1 MESTELRIFREVAH
15 TKSISKAAEN
25 MGYVQPNIPAHIKKL
40 EAELKVS
47 LFIRHNKGVALTRD
61 GEKLLGQADKIIALL
76 DRTSRLFKDAARSLH
91 IGATQTIAGYLL
103 PLFLVEYQKK
113 FPDIS
118 ISVTALRQNTLE
130 AQLINGQADCIITN
144 NAQDIPQGKEIF
156 RQKEAL
162 MLITPGSCQ
171 SVEDIGSFPVVL
183 NNIQSCP
190 YRETL
195 LNWRHSHE
203 TDVPHIIELDTVEA
217 ILNTVTMGGGI
228 TLLPKTTLQNRTNVN
243 SFYIEELQTTSIH
256 LWVLKCKLQ
265 SKDWMLDAPLRHMIS
280 IISAAGQ

>member
-25 MGYVQPNIPAHIKKL
+25 MGYVQPNITAHIKKL
-40 EAELKVS
+40 ETELKVS
-47 LFIRHNKGVALTRD
+47 LFIRHNKGVALTQD

-103 PLFLVEYQKK
+103 PPFLVEYQKK
-113 FPDIS
+113 FPNIS

-130 AQLINGQADCIITN
+130 TQLINGQADCIITN
-144 NAQDIPQGKEIF
+144 SVQDIPQGKEIF

-162 MLITPGSCQ
+162 MLIAPGSCQ
-171 SVEDIGSFPVVL
+171 SIKDIGRFPIIL

-195 LNWRHSHE
+195 LNWRHSYE
-203 TDVPHIIELDTVEA
+203 TDVSHIIELDTVEA
-217 ILNTVTMGGGI
+217 ILNTVSMGGGI
-228 TLLPKTTLQNRTNVN
+228 TLLSKITLQNRKNVN
-243 SFYIEELQTTSIH
+243 CFYIEELQTTSIH
-256 LWVLKCKLQ
+256 LWVLKSKLQ
-265 SKDWMLDAPLRHMIS
+265 SKDWAPDAPLRHMVS
-280 IISAAGQ
+280 IISAAAL